1 MMCDK
6 RKAVLY
12 CRVGPGKR
20 EAAGGLQLQ
29 REFLRKIARQR
40 GLSVAGEVLACETGS
55 TLQRPGWAT
64 ALRAI
69 QMAQAGVLLV
79 TSGTRISRN
88 TVELLQAL
96 RQLNAQGVEVQMTA
110 PMQEQTMQLWTHFLC
125 AGGG

>member
-1 MMCDK
+1 MTMMCDK

-69 QMAQAGVLLV
+69 HMAQAGGLRW
-79 TSGTRISRN
+79 TGKRRP
-88 TVELLQAL
+88 TVDLYP
-96 RQLNAQGVEVQMTA
+96 AQMKLKWVQETD
-110 PMQEQTMQLWTHFLC
+110 
-125 AGGG
+125 G